1 MPLVGDPIL
10 AADFPSGAYA
20 ADDTTQLNLSNI
32 DYEPG
37 SPAVEALFI
46 APTSGQILLSVG
58 LSARD
63 NSGTNR
69 VHLSPEIRLGN
80 SAGPVVL
87 SASVTG
93 RGVGTP
99 GGIENYVYRS
109 RTTVVGGLTPG
120 ATYYVRTLQKVS
132 GGSTADINVRDLT
145 VTPLP
150 LGSGRAGE
158 LVKALDYPPAV
169 WAQDTTTI
177 TNPSNNSYTAG
188 SPQVG
193 VTFTAPTSGRV
204 LLIVGGGVGQNA
216 GNRIFLS
223 PEVRVGSASGAVV
236 LTPSVTNRGFSSDNV
251 AVGFH
256 YGSRESVLEGLTPG
270 VVYYARVMYAV
281 ATSDGAGN
289 NADISCREIGVVPLP

>member
-20 ADDTTQLNLSNI
+20 ADDTSQLNLSNT

-37 SPAVEALFI
+37 SPAVEALFT

-69 VHLSPEIRLGN
+69 VHLAPEIRLGN

-99 GGIENYVYRS
+99 GGIQNYVYRS

-120 ATYYVRTLQKVS
+120 ATYYVRTLHKVS
-132 GGSTADINVRDLT
+132 GGNTADINVRDLT

-158 LVKALDYPPAV
+158 PVKALDYPPAV

-177 TNPSNNSYTAG
+177 TDPSNSSYTAG

-204 LLIVGGGVGQNA
+204 LLIVGGGVGNA
-216 GNRIFLS
+216 PGNRIYLA
-223 PEVRVGSASGAVV
+223 PEVRETDASGAVV
-236 LTPSVTNRGFSSDNV
+236 LTPSVTNRGFGSDHM

-270 VVYYARVMYAV
+270 KRYFARVMYAV
-281 ATSDGAGN
+281 PSDGAGD
-289 NADISCREIGVVPLP
+289 NADIACRDIGVVPLP